1 MPQRLVVS
9 FRGNIPPEPAG
20 GERYLHRALGLKKR
34 AEALGATLCAF
45 GAHEIA
51 FDLDPIEL
59 EEAVVLAM
67 LALDVPTSE
76 DRWSA
81 GIAEGEMRAVGD
93 AGSLAALA
101 WGLPLVIAGALAR
114 EARPGEV
121 LVDADLLVRRE
132 VEFTLLETVRLERT
146 QRRLLPRADVTR
158 TLSPPEPASAV
169 LSTLRTS
176 AGGVPPPL
184 PPRARVALPPESM
197 PGSVLYDGGRA
208 RRTPTVPPP
217 TQASAPHSTH
227 SGAIP
232 PMPPPPVVIEA
243 ESLPL
248 GGAASLR
255 PEDPPPLDLTS
266 TGPDTS
272 RALPPEVAPFL
283 RGALRRRPPSS
294 PEIVAA
300 RPEPIVEVAKRALLQ
315 GDVRALERLLTQLR
329 ETGEHS
335 ELVERMTGL
344 VALRRGATG
353 EALRRLRQAAE
364 AVREP
369 AQQARARLAYGVALA
384 SAGRTEG
391 ALLEAL
397 EALARA
403 RSAKDLQ
410 GERACALF
418 LARLSAAAGHQDAAS
433 AWAMVAARG
442 GEAL

>member
-9 FRGNIPPEPAG
+9 FRGATPPEPAG
-20 GERYLHRALGLKKR
+20 SERYLHRALGLKKR
-34 AEALGATLCAF
+34 AEALGATLCAW
-45 GAHEIA
+45 GAHEMA
-51 FDLDPIEL
+51 FDLDPSEL

-67 LALDVPTSE
+67 LALDVPTPE

-81 GIAEGEMRAVGD
+81 GIAEGEMSVVGD
-93 AGSLAALA
+93 GGSLAALA
-101 WGLPLVIAGALAR
+101 WGQPLVIADALAR
-114 EARPGEV
+114 EARAGEV
-121 LVDADLLVRRE
+121 LVDTELLVRRE
-132 VEFTLLETVRLERT
+132 VELTLLETVRLDRT
-146 QRRLLPRADVTR
+146 QRRLLPRSDLTR
-158 TLSPPEPASAV
+158 TLSPPEPSSGV
-169 LSTLRTS
+169 LSTMRTS
-176 AGGVPPPL
+176 AGAVPPL
-184 PPRARVALPPESM
+184 PTRARVALPPESLR
-197 PGSVLYDGGRA
+197 GSVLYDGGRA

-217 TQASAPHSTH
+217 TQASAPLSTH
-227 SGAIP
+227 SSAIP
-232 PMPPPPVVIEA
+232 PLPPSPLVREAGSLLPP
-243 ESLPL
+243 
-248 GGAASLR
+248 GATPHR
-255 PEDPPPLDLTS
+255 PEDPPPLDVTS
-266 TGPDTS
+266 AAPDTS

-294 PEIVAA
+294 PEIVAP

-315 GDVRALERLLTQLR
+315 GDVRALERLLVQLR

-353 EALRRLRQAAE
+353 EALRRLREAAE

-384 SAGRTEG
+384 SAGRSES

-403 RSAKDLQ
+403 RAAKDLQ

-433 AWAMVAARG
+433 AWALVAARG
-442 GEAL
+442 GEGP

>member
-9 FRGNIPPEPAG
+9 FRGATPPDPAG
-20 GERYLHRALGLKKR
+20 GERYLLRALGLKKR
-34 AEALGATLCAF
+34 AEALGATLCAW

-51 FDLDPIEL
+51 FDLDPSEL
-59 EEAVVLAM
+59 EETVVLAM
-67 LALDVPTSE
+67 LALDVPTPE

-81 GIAEGEMRAVGD
+81 GIAEGEMSVVGD
-93 AGSLAALA
+93 GGSLAALA
-101 WGLPLVIAGALAR
+101 WGPPLVIADALAR
-114 EARPGEV
+114 EARAGEV
-121 LVDADLLVRRE
+121 LVDTELLVRRE
-132 VEFTLLETVRLERT
+132 VELTLLETVRLDRA
-146 QRRLLPRADVTR
+146 QHRLLPRSDLTR
-158 TLSPPEPASAV
+158 TLSPPEPSSEV
-169 LSTLRTS
+169 LSTTRTS
-176 AGGVPPPL
+176 TGVATTPMAN
-184 PPRARVALPPESM
+184 RARVALPPESL

-227 SGAIP
+227 NSAIP
-232 PMPPPPVVIEA
+232 PLPAPPLVRE
-243 ESLPL
+243 
-248 GGAASLR
+248 AASLPPAGATPHR
-255 PEDPPPLDLTS
+255 PEDPPPLDVTS
-266 TGPDTS
+266 AAPDTS

-283 RGALRRRPPSS
+283 RGALRRRLPSS
-294 PEIVAA
+294 PEIVPA
-300 RPEPIVEVAKRALLQ
+300 RPEPVVEVAKRALLQ
-315 GDVRALERLLTQLR
+315 GDVSALERLLTQLR

-335 ELVERMTGL
+335 DLVERMTGL

-353 EALRRLRQAAE
+353 EALRRLREAAE
-364 AVREP
+364 TVREP

-384 SAGRTEG
+384 SAGRSES

-442 GEAL
+442 GEGP